1 MYMKLHI
8 IYPNSIETANPKFT
22 ILSNKSLW
30 FEFSTPKSLKSPNSP
45 KKSACGFLSQPV
57 GFSSVFFYFSIEND
71 MCLIDPIFF
80 NRKWYFFDRYISF
93 TRGLAKIGGARSAPP
108 ILLMRAGCK
117 WNISVKEISFSIEQ
131 KLDRSNT
138 YHFFWFGVFINM
150 LNIGNKHIWSREDV
164 I

>member
-45 KKSACGFLSQPV
+45 KKNACGFLSQPV
-57 GFSSVFFYFSIEND
+57 GFSSVFSIFRSK
-71 MCLIDPIFF
+71 MICVWSIRFLF
-80 NRKWYFFDRYISF
+80 NRKWYLFDRYISF
-93 TRGLAKIGGARSAPP
+93 TRGPAKIGGARSAPP

-117 WNISVKEISFSIEQ
+117 WNISVKEILFSIEKNPSDQ
-131 KLDRSNT
+131 IHFIFDRT
-138 YHFFWFGVFINM
+138 IA
-150 LNIGNKHIWSREDV
+150 NIMAKHGKTQQ
-164 I
+164 